1 MRRKW
6 ISLLLAASMALS
18 PSYLFPGAAMA
29 LTEQDDSGYS
39 TYECEDGEVL
49 GNAVVSTSFSGYT
62 GDGSVVCGMVPVQG
76 VTLSNVTVPE
86 EGDYTVLIR
95 YGQSN
100 WSARTMYVYANG
112 NEADAQQVVFPKL
125 KSWGLWDQ
133 IPVTVHLNAGENT
146 LTVASGAGDS
156 GDVVLDNVA
165 VSDAPMVMTQVPVPN
180 GGFESGDTTNWTVDN
195 LSNVGYGVDQPD
207 AFGGDYKFYF
217 YTTSNFE
224 GRLHQTVTGLPEGTY
239 QVNATVKMSN
249 GRQQASRME
258 LSGYDGDAA
267 TQVEIPYNGGY
278 ERYSSQ
284 VEVKDGQLTIA
295 FYCLGNA
302 HTSMQI
308 DNVEL
313 WKIDSTAPS
322 ETYAVQVADGQEATL
337 SAPAEAALGETV
349 TVSVSGLPAGK
360 TVQAVKAVDADGTA
374 LQVVEVA
381 RDKTYS
387 FVMPAKA
394 VTLSVELT
402 DVSDVAKAIV
412 SRDTVTRIEAEDY
425 DEQAGVNV
433 ESCSDIGGGQNVGS
447 IDAGDYMLYHNIY
460 VEDAGTYQFRLRVA
474 SNNTDGGVEGS
485 PDGVTIVTTAAPEG
499 VVGTVPFTGAWQT
512 YTDVYLDV
520 PLDAGFQTI
529 RFNATHEGWNIN
541 YFDIQMGAKA
551 VVTPEGVTKIEAE
564 DFDGQGGDPAMG
576 DKAGIKTEPCG
587 EDSTENIGSTDAGD
601 YFYYDDILV
610 MEAGTYQFT
619 LRVASNNTDGG
630 VQGSPDGVSIVTT
643 AAPDGVTAS
652 IPHTGGWQSYTDVKV
667 LVPLEAGRQ
676 TIRFNVTHEGWN
688 INYFTIALPV
698 EVPSYESV
706 SIRNRWN
713 NQYLYDDN
721 SGLLRY
727 GDEMPSD
734 DRDPYTWDFL
744 PDDEGYYTIQ
754 NKATGNYMV
763 NDGSGFVAC
772 VAELPADDTGKW
784 VLRTVD
790 GYFKINSLADDA
802 LSIALENQ
810 DEEGRVELT
819 EAPDSW
825 YSAHYTLNSTRFDYD
840 IYPDKIV
847 DGAYTMTAE
856 DGEEL
861 YSSYENRTWRLTED
875 ISELPQYTAE
885 NMPISEALYN
895 LTMQEVLEN
904 IFTEKSHITGEPIEV
919 FYTGANWPKVWT
931 RDTAMSVQY
940 ALAWALPEQSGNS
953 LLQKIQGDPR
963 EWTEDT
969 GTGGSYPNST
979 DRIIMALAG
988 WEIYLATGDTEFL
1001 ETIYDVTAYTLE
1013 KDLHVAYDPNT
1024 GLFKGETSGLD
1035 HRSKTYPDW
1044 MDEGYFSDI
1053 MESKASGT
1061 NIEYA
1066 VAFKVLEQA
1075 SEILGKDPAETEKWA
1090 NRFEDLK
1097 QAINEN
1103 FWVED
1108 GGYYASWQYPEYM
1121 GNVLA
1126 EKTDV
1131 IATGYAIYYDIAT
1144 PEMAERLMENYPLVK
1159 YGANTVYPQKRGK
1172 QFGAIYHNRG
1182 VWPGWE
1188 ATLMEGAMK
1197 AGNHELADEIM
1208 KSIMSAAARNLSN
1221 EEVINYETGA
1231 GNDAHR
1237 QLWSVAGHMASFY
1250 RVLFGMTYE
1259 LDGIHFAPYVPDWMV
1274 GPFELSNYTYR
1285 DANLTVTVSGQGDQ
1299 VASLKVNGEEMG
1311 ADYVL
1316 PANASGDYTIEIVVE
1331 DSGDH
1336 DSVNLKPENLAIC
1349 PEPPEMQLEDGVLTW
1364 TPDESYTYKLWT
1376 GTEYIDV
1383 TGKDSYEIPQ
1393 DVYGS
1398 YSLVAVDED
1407 GIAGELSEPII
1418 WNPEGTYL
1426 TYEAEDAEF
1435 DEACF
1440 ANSIQ
1445 GYSGTGYVQDN
1456 RPNGGTDITFTVNV
1470 PKEGD
1475 YLVSALYN
1483 NGGNTTD
1490 GNYAA
1495 IRSVIVDGEDY
1506 GTMSFSIT
1514 FENVFY
1520 RSPRMRMHLTEGEHT
1535 ITFSYNYGGNNYDQN
1550 MNINRNNLAM
1560 DQLILENIRSE
1571 GSVTAEPQLLTVQW
1585 SGNASMSVEG
1595 NAEAIISTD
1604 AIYGAKVQPGEE
1616 LVFTFTPTKDGF
1628 SGAQLNGEDIEFA
1641 ADGCTYTF
1649 TMPGEGTTLRF
1660 TFTSVDK
1667 SILGIVL
1674 EEANAVPQDVID
1686 SLVPSAKEF
1695 FENALAKAQEVYDDA
1710 AATEEEVKEAWSDL
1724 LDAMHL
1730 LEFEAGD
1737 KETLLP
1743 LINIAEQLKDMLDQ
1757 FKPGTTEGFEE
1768 ALDAAKDV
1776 YAEENPLK
1784 ADVDEAY
1791 DNLQAAIDKLEMR
1804 ADMSILQNTVD
1815 EANGLDLNL
1824 YIDDEAMAAFKTVL
1838 AEAEELLLNADAG
1851 QADVDAKAEA
1861 LTRAMA
1867 ALRKIPNKDELNKL
1881 IAEMEQKD
1889 LDGYTDRSVAAFKA
1903 ALSVAKTVAADA
1915 NADEQAVAKAYTNL
1929 EAAANNLVKAEKPST
1944 GNSGKGSTSANV
1956 GNAYG
1961 AAGVVSAA
1969 QGVASQ
1975 QAYVVSDTTVNFTLK
1990 RGSAY
1995 CFKMTVVNGNN
2006 MVPNFTAGNGEVLKT
2021 QFVAKIGNDYYYR
2034 VYATG
2039 TPGQSTGVYTTLP
2052 GQNAVK
2058 HCTVTIA

>member
-322 ETYAVQVADGQEATL
+322 ETYAIQVADGQEATL

-402 DVSDVAKAIV
+402 DISDVAKAIV

-564 DFDGQGGDPAMG
+564 DFDGQGGDPDMG

-676 TIRFNVTHEGWN
+676 KIRFNVTHEGWN

-706 SIRNRWN
+706 SICNRWN

-727 GDEMPSD
+727 ADEMPSES
-734 DRDPYTWDFL
+734 RDPFTWDFV

-763 NDGSGFVAC
+763 NDGSGYVAC
-772 VAELPADDTGKW
+772 VPELPDGDTGKW

-861 YSSYENRTWRLTED
+861 YSSYENSTWRLTED

-1013 KDLHVAYDPNT
+1013 KDFHVNYDPNT

-1090 NRFEDLK
+1090 KHFEDLK

-1172 QFGAIYHNRG
+1172 QFSAIYHNRG

-1231 GNDAHR
+1231 GNNAHR

-1426 TYEAEDAEF
+1426 TYEAEDAAYN
-1435 DEACF
+1435 DGAF

-1710 AATEEEVKEAWSDL
+1710 AATEAEVKEAWSDL

-1791 DNLQAAIDKLEMR
+1791 DNLQAAIEKLEMC
-1804 ADMSILQNTVD
+1804 ADMSELQSLVD

-1903 ALSVAKTVAADA
+1903 ALSVAKTVAAGET
-1915 NADEQAVAKAYTNL
+1915 ADGQAIAKAYTNL

>member
-322 ETYAVQVADGQEATL
+322 ETYAIQVADGQEATL

-402 DVSDVAKAIV
+402 DISDVAKAIV

-676 TIRFNVTHEGWN
+676 KIRFNVTHEGWN

-706 SIRNRWN
+706 SICNRWN

-727 GDEMPSD
+727 ADEMPSES
-734 DRDPYTWDFL
+734 RDPFTWDFV

-763 NDGSGFVAC
+763 NDGSGYVAC
-772 VAELPADDTGKW
+772 VPELPDGDTGKW

-904 IFTEKSHITGEPIEV
+904 IFTENSHITGEPVEV

-1090 NRFEDLK
+1090 KHFEDLK

-1299 VASLKVNGEEMG
+1299 VVSLKVNGEEMG

-1316 PANASGDYTIEIVVE
+1316 PADASGDYTIEIVVE
-1331 DSGDH
+1331 DSGDY

-1483 NGGNTTD
+1483 NGGDTTD

-1616 LVFTFTPTKDGF
+1616 LTFTFTPTKDGF

-1649 TMPGEGTTLRF
+1649 TMPGESATLRF

-1667 SILGIVL
+1667 SILGAVL
-1674 EEANAVPQDVID
+1674 EQANAVPQEVID
-1686 SLVPSAKEF
+1686 GLVPQAKEF
-1695 FENALAKAQEVYDDA
+1695 FENALENAQTVYDDA
-1710 AATEEEVKEAWSDL
+1710 NANQEEVNEAWSDL

-1903 ALSVAKTVAADA
+1903 ALSVAKTVAAGET
-1915 NADEQAVAKAYTNL
+1915 ADGQAIAKAYTNL

>member
-402 DVSDVAKAIV
+402 DISDVAKAIV

-643 AAPDGVTAS
+643 AASDGVTAS

-904 IFTEKSHITGEPIEV
+904 IFTENSHITGEPVEV

-1090 NRFEDLK
+1090 KHFEDLK

-1299 VASLKVNGEEMG
+1299 VVSLKVNGEEMG

-1316 PANASGDYTIEIVVE
+1316 PADASGDYTIEIVVE
-1331 DSGDH
+1331 DSGDY

-1426 TYEAEDAEF
+1426 TYEAEDAAYN
-1435 DEACF
+1435 DGAF

-1483 NGGNTTD
+1483 NGGDTTD

-1514 FENVFY
+1514 FENIFY

>member
-322 ETYAVQVADGQEATL
+322 ETYAIQVADGQEATL

-727 GDEMPSD
+727 ADEMPSES
-734 DRDPYTWDFL
+734 RDPFTWDFV
-744 PDDEGYYTIQ
+744 PDDEGYYSIR

-904 IFTEKSHITGEPIEV
+904 IFTENSHITGEPVEV

-1013 KDLHVAYDPNT
+1013 KDFHVNYDPNT

-1172 QFGAIYHNRG
+1172 QFSAIYHNRG

-1237 QLWSVAGHMASFY
+1237 QLWSVAGHMAAFY

-1316 PANASGDYTIEIVVE
+1316 PADASGDYTIEIVVE
-1331 DSGDH
+1331 DSGDY

-1768 ALDAAKDV
+1768 ALNAAKDV

>member
-322 ETYAVQVADGQEATL
+322 ETYAIQVADGQEATL

-402 DVSDVAKAIV
+402 DISDVAKAIV

-564 DFDGQGGDPAMG
+564 DFDGQGGDPDMG

-676 TIRFNVTHEGWN
+676 KIRFNVTHEGWN

-706 SIRNRWN
+706 SICNRWN

-727 GDEMPSD
+727 ADEMPSES
-734 DRDPYTWDFL
+734 RDPFTWDFV

-763 NDGSGFVAC
+763 NDGSGYVAC
-772 VAELPADDTGKW
+772 VPELPDGDTGKW

-861 YSSYENRTWRLTED
+861 YSSYENSTWRLTED

-1090 NRFEDLK
+1090 KHFEDLK

-1172 QFGAIYHNRG
+1172 QFSAIYHNRG

-1231 GNDAHR
+1231 GNNAHR

-1426 TYEAEDAEF
+1426 TYEAEDAAYN
-1435 DEACF
+1435 DGAF

-1483 NGGNTTD
+1483 NGGDTTD

-1710 AATEEEVKEAWSDL
+1710 AATEAEVKEAWSDL

-1791 DNLQAAIDKLEMR
+1791 DNLQAAIEKLEMC
-1804 ADMSILQNTVD
+1804 ADMSELQSLVD

-1903 ALSVAKTVAADA
+1903 ALSVAKTVAAGET
-1915 NADEQAVAKAYTNL
+1915 ADGQAIAKAYTNL

>member
-1172 QFGAIYHNRG
+1172 QFSAIYHNRG

>member
-402 DVSDVAKAIV
+402 DISDVAKAIV

-643 AAPDGVTAS
+643 AASDGVTAS

-904 IFTEKSHITGEPIEV
+904 IFTENSHITGEPVEV

-1090 NRFEDLK
+1090 KHFEDLK

-1299 VASLKVNGEEMG
+1299 VVSLKVNGEEMG

-1316 PANASGDYTIEIVVE
+1316 PADASGDYTIEIVVE
-1331 DSGDH
+1331 DSGDY

-1426 TYEAEDAEF
+1426 TYEAEDAAYN
-1435 DEACF
+1435 DGAF

-1483 NGGNTTD
+1483 NGGDTTD

-1514 FENVFY
+1514 FENIFY

-1975 QAYVVSDTTVNFTLK
+1975 KAYVVSDTTVNFTLK
-1990 RGSAY
+1990 HGQAY

-2006 MVPNFTAGNGEVLKT
+2006 MVPSFTVGNGDVLKT

-2034 VYATG
+2034 VYAIG

-2052 GQNAVK
+2052 GNAPVK
-2058 HCTVTIA
+2058 HCAVTIG

>member
-412 SRDTVTRIEAEDY
+412 SRDTVTRIEAETTTY
-425 DEQAGVNV
+425 RAATAWGKAGVNV

-564 DFDGQGGDPAMG
+564 DFDGQGGDPDMG

-643 AAPDGVTAS
+643 AASDGVTAS

-676 TIRFNVTHEGWN
+676 KIRFNVTHEGWN

-706 SIRNRWN
+706 SICNRWN

-727 GDEMPSD
+727 ADEMPSES
-734 DRDPYTWDFL
+734 RDPFTWDFV

-763 NDGSGFVAC
+763 NDGSGYVAC
-772 VAELPADDTGKW
+772 VPELPDGDTGKW

-1172 QFGAIYHNRG
+1172 QFSAIYHNRG

-1299 VASLKVNGEEMG
+1299 VVSLKVNGEEMG

-1316 PANASGDYTIEIVVE
+1316 PADASGDYTIEIVVE
-1331 DSGDH
+1331 DSGDY

-1560 DQLILENIRSE
+1560 DQLILEDVSN
-1571 GSVTAEPQLLTVQW
+1571 TASIPTEPQLLTVQW

-1628 SGAQLNGEDIEFA
+1628 SGAQLNGEDIPFE
-1641 ADGCTYTF
+1641 ADGFTYTF
-1649 TMPGEGTTLRF
+1649 TMPNEGTTLRF

-1667 SILGIVL
+1667 SILGAVL
-1674 EEANAVPQDVID
+1674 EQANAVPQEVID
-1686 SLVPSAKEF
+1686 GLVPQAKEF
-1695 FENALAKAQEVYDDA
+1695 FENALENAQTVYGNA
-1710 AATEEEVKEAWSDL
+1710 NATQEEVNEAWSDL

-1737 KETLLP
+1737 KEVLLP
-1743 LINIAEQLKDMLDQ
+1743 LINIAEQLAERLDE

-1768 ALDAAKDV
+1768 ALNAAKDV

-1791 DNLQAAIDKLEMR
+1791 DNLQAAIEKLEM
-1804 ADMSILQNTVD
+1804 
-1815 EANGLDLNL
+1815 
-1824 YIDDEAMAAFKTVL
+1824 
-1838 AEAEELLLNADAG
+1838 
-1851 QADVDAKAEA
+1851 
-1861 LTRAMA
+1861 
-1867 ALRKIPNKDELNKL
+1867 
-1881 IAEMEQKD
+1881 
-1889 LDGYTDRSVAAFKA
+1889 SV
-1903 ALSVAKTVAADA
+1903 
-1915 NADEQAVAKAYTNL
+1915 
-1929 EAAANNLVKAEKPST
+1929 
-1944 GNSGKGSTSANV
+1944 
-1956 GNAYG
+1956 
-1961 AAGVVSAA
+1961 
-1969 QGVASQ
+1969 
-1975 QAYVVSDTTVNFTLK
+1975 
-1990 RGSAY
+1990 R
-1995 CFKMTVVNGNN
+1995 
-2006 MVPNFTAGNGEVLKT
+2006 
-2021 QFVAKIGNDYYYR
+2021 I
-2034 VYATG
+2034 
-2039 TPGQSTGVYTTLP
+2039 
-2052 GQNAVK
+2052 
-2058 HCTVTIA
+2058 